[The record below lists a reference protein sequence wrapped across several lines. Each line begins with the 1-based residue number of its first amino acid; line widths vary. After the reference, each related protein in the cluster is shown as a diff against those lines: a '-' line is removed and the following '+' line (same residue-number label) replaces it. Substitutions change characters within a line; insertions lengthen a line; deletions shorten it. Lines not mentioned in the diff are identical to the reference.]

1 MRITYFRIENFRN
14 ITLAECDNVP
24 NLMVICGGNGCGKS
38 ALLNALMAAKEHA
51 APYGGFRMDPRC
63 VSSDAELARVTLK
76 ILFSEIE
83 RNWYKEKYN
92 KDCPEF
98 DEIILE
104 IQKGGNARVPKRSQV
119 VRSLLSWYSREYKD
133 SPGFF
138 DYIDAHRIVAKK
150 QLSTWNSSSLSDAQ
164 SKQSLGA
171 LGTQKFNLIK
181 EYLASLVMK
190 DAQEILAAKRNGND
204 CNPDSLKEIRTF
216 FNSFFRPMKF
226 VDVQIDCSPF
236 KFIIETPK
244 GEIDIDDLS
253 SGEKE
258 ILCTYIHFH
267 QLKPDNAVILFDEV
281 DAHLHPD
288 LERRYLYLFREMSNN
303 NQILLTT
310 HSPEVMVAA
319 GSDSLFAL
327 NKVQE
332 REGGNQLSRVT
343 ANDELHSALSEIMG
357 SNGMVSINR
366 KVVFIEGSESSTDRY
381 IFEAMYPPSEYNIS
395 FIPAGDSNINV
406 NTSERINKLLS
417 SVGTFQE
424 FYSIIDGDIER
435 LTSPEVNG
443 RLFKLPVYHVENFLI
458 DADIIYQL
466 TQNLLL
472 DKCPYT
478 SAVDVEKKLIELLK
492 KDSHLLPLTK
502 AFFDATIA
510 NKAKEA
516 WDLVYKKDSTGLN
529 SITFPSFETI
539 KENTISKIDDAIAN
553 DSWKSI
559 CKGRELLKAFCSL
572 HGFKYEQFK
581 NLIIS
586 KLESP
591 PEGLQIIINQ
601 ILSGNMNEAQ
611 QDAPA
616 DG

>member
-1 MRITYFRIENFRN
+1 
-14 ITLAECDNVP
+14 
-24 NLMVICGGNGCGKS
+24 MVLCGGNGCGKS
-38 ALLNALMAAKEHA
+38 ALLNALMATKEHA
-51 APYGGFRMDPRC
+51 APYGGFNMDPRC

-76 ILFSEIE
+76 ILFSENE
-83 RNWYKEKYN
+83 RDWYKDKYN
-92 KDCPEF
+92 QDCPES

-119 VRSLLSWYSREYKD
+119 VRNLLSWYSREYKN

-138 DYIDAHRIVAKK
+138 DYIDAHRIIAKK

-204 CNPDSLKEIRTF
+204 CNPDSLKDIRTF
-216 FNSFFRPMKF
+216 FDSFFRPMKF
-226 VDVQIDCSPF
+226 LDVQIDCSPF

-258 ILCTYIHFH
+258 ILCTFIHFH

-288 LERRYLYLFREMSNN
+288 LERRYLYLFKEMANN

-310 HSPEVMVAA
+310 HSPEIMVVA

-332 REGGNQLSRVT
+332 REGVNQLSRVT

-366 KVVFIEGSESSTDRY
+366 KVVFIEGNESSADRY
-381 IFEAMYPPSEYNIS
+381 IFEAMYPPSEFNIS
-395 FIPAGDSNINV
+395 FIPAGDSNINI
-406 NTSERINKLLS
+406 NTSEKVNKLLS

-424 FYSIIDGDIER
+424 FYSIIDADIER
-435 LTSPEVNG
+435 LTSPETNG
-443 RLFKLPVYHVENFLI
+443 RLFKLPVYHVENFLLDI
-458 DADIIYQL
+458 DIIFQL
-466 TQNLLL
+466 TQDLLL

-478 SAVDVEKKLIELLK
+478 TVADVEKKLIELLN
-492 KDSHLLPLTK
+492 SNGHLLPLTK
-502 AFFDATIA
+502 AVFDATVA

-516 WDLVYKKDSTGLN
+516 WDFVYKKDSAGLN
-529 SITFPSFETI
+529 NLSFPSFDTI
-539 KENTISKIDDAIAN
+539 KNHTISKIDNAVAN
-553 DSWKSI
+553 NSWKSI
-559 CKGRELLKAFCSL
+559 CKGRDLLKAFCSL
-572 HGFKYEQFK
+572 HGFKYEQFR

-586 KLESP
+586 KFKSP
-591 PEGLQIIINQ
+591 PKGLQSIIEQ
-601 ILSGNMNEAQ
+601 ILLGNKN
-611 QDAPA
+611 
-616 DG
+616 